1 MPVGFSFT
9 KKIPTTVS
17 NLSAIDTSV
26 IHGISISLNI
36 NHLSFDINNY
46 QSKKELSNAIT
57 DNKLDFGNSII
68 VTKSRENLLIDN
80 NKLDEK
86 NILFIDKFPIQ
97 LNMLIDKINV
107 HLIQHQYN
115 FKLKLNIKNYILN
128 INSRT
133 VFKDNKEL
141 KLTEKEIDI
150 ILFLNKNN
158 KPQKIDVLQSQ
169 IWKYSADLETHT
181 VETHVYRLR
190 KKIKDKF
197 NDENFII
204 SSEKGYCI

>member
-1 MPVGFSFT
+1 MT
-9 KKIPTTVS
+9 KQMVHFIELPELYKI
-17 NLSAIDTSV
+17 LLELKDI
-26 IHGISISLNI
+26 
-36 NHLSFDINNY
+36 LSFDVNNY
-46 QSKKELSNAIT
+46 QSRKELSNALI
-57 DNKLDFGNSII
+57 DNKIDFSNSII
-68 VTKSRENLLIDN
+68 VAESRENLLIDN
-80 NKLDEK
+80 DKLDKK
-86 NILFIDKFPIQ
+86 NILFIDKFPVH
-97 LNMLIDKINV
+97 LNKLIDKINV

-115 FKLKLNIKNYILN
+115 FKSNLNIKNYILN

-150 ILFLNKNN
+150 ILFLSKIN
-158 KPQKIDVLQSQ
+158 KPQKINVLQSQ

-204 SSEKGYCI
+204 SSEKGYSI

>member
-1 MPVGFSFT
+1 MAKQIVHFFELPELY
-9 KKIPTTVS
+9 KI
-17 NLSAIDTSV
+17 LLELKDI
-26 IHGISISLNI
+26 
-36 NHLSFDINNY
+36 LSFDINNY

-57 DNKLDFGNSII
+57 GNKLDFSNSII
-68 VTKSRENLLIDN
+68 VAKSHENLLIDN
-80 NKLDEK
+80 NKLDKK
-86 NILFIDKFPIQ
+86 NILFIDKFPVQ
-97 LNMLIDKINV
+97 LDQLIDKINV

-115 FKLKLNIKNYILN
+115 FKSKLNIKNYILN

-150 ILFLNKNN
+150 ILFLNKNK

-169 IWKYSADLETHT
+169 IWKYSTDLETHT

-204 SSEKGYCI
+204 SSEKGYSI

>member
-1 MPVGFSFT
+1 MT
-9 KKIPTTVS
+9 KQMVHFIELPELYKI
-17 NLSAIDTSV
+17 LLELKDI
-26 IHGISISLNI
+26 
-36 NHLSFDINNY
+36 LSFDVNNY
-46 QSKKELSNAIT
+46 QSRKELSNALI
-57 DNKLDFGNSII
+57 DNKIDFSNSII
-68 VTKSRENLLIDN
+68 VAKSHENLLIDN
-80 NKLDEK
+80 DKLDKK
-86 NILFIDKFPIQ
+86 NILFIDKFPVH
-97 LNMLIDKINV
+97 LNKLIDKINV

-115 FKLKLNIKNYILN
+115 FKSKLNIKNYILN

-150 ILFLNKNN
+150 ILFLNKNK

-169 IWKYSADLETHT
+169 IWKYSTDLETHT
-181 VETHVYRLR
+181 VETHIYRLR

-204 SSEKGYCI
+204 SSENGYLI

>member
-1 MPVGFSFT
+1 MT
-9 KKIPTTVS
+9 KQIVHFFELPELYKI
-17 NLSAIDTSV
+17 LLELKDI
-26 IHGISISLNI
+26 
-36 NHLSFDINNY
+36 LSFDINNY

-57 DNKLDFGNSII
+57 DNKLDFDNSII
-68 VTKSRENLLIDN
+68 VAKSNENLLIDN
-80 NKLDEK
+80 DKLDKK
-86 NILFIDKFPIQ
+86 NILFIDKFPVQ
-97 LNMLIDKINV
+97 LDKLIDKINV

-115 FKLKLNIKNYILN
+115 FKSKLNIKNYILN

-150 ILFLNKNN
+150 ILFLNKN
-158 KPQKIDVLQSQ
+158 KRPQKIDILQSQ

-204 SSEKGYCI
+204 SSEKGYLI

>member
-1 MPVGFSFT
+1 MT
-9 KKIPTTVS
+9 KQMVHFIELPELYKI
-17 NLSAIDTSV
+17 LLELKDI
-26 IHGISISLNI
+26 
-36 NHLSFDINNY
+36 LSFDINNY

-57 DNKLDFGNSII
+57 DSKLDFSNSII
-68 VTKSRENLLIDN
+68 VAKSHENLLIDN
-80 NKLDEK
+80 DKLDKK
-86 NILFIDKFPIQ
+86 NILYIDKLPVQ
-97 LNMLIDKINV
+97 LDKLIDKINV

-115 FKLKLNIKNYILN
+115 FKSKLSIKNYILN

-150 ILFLNKNN
+150 ILFLNKNK

-169 IWKYSADLETHT
+169 IWKYSTDLETHT

-204 SSEKGYCI
+204 SSEKGYLI

>member
-1 MPVGFSFT
+1 MT
-9 KKIPTTVS
+9 KQIVHFFELPELYKI
-17 NLSAIDTSV
+17 LLELK
-26 IHGISISLNI
+26 GI
-36 NHLSFDINNY
+36 LSFDINNY

-68 VTKSRENLLIDN
+68 VAKSHENLLIDN
-80 NKLDEK
+80 DKLDKK

-97 LNMLIDKINV
+97 LDKLIDKINV

-115 FKLKLNIKNYILN
+115 FKSKLNIKNYILN

-150 ILFLNKNN
+150 ILFLSKIN
-158 KPQKIDVLQSQ
+158 KPQKINVLQSQ

-204 SSEKGYCI
+204 SSEKGYLI

>member
-1 MPVGFSFT
+1 MT
-9 KKIPTTVS
+9 KQMVHFIELPELYKI
-17 NLSAIDTSV
+17 LLELKDI
-26 IHGISISLNI
+26 
-36 NHLSFDINNY
+36 LSFDVNNY
-46 QSKKELSNAIT
+46 QSRKELSNALI
-57 DNKLDFGNSII
+57 DNKIDFSNSII
-68 VTKSRENLLIDN
+68 VAKSHENLLIDN
-80 NKLDEK
+80 DKLDKK
-86 NILFIDKFPIQ
+86 NILFIDKFPVH
-97 LNMLIDKINV
+97 LNKLIDKINV

-115 FKLKLNIKNYILN
+115 FKSKLNIKNYILN

-150 ILFLNKNN
+150 ILFLNKNK

-169 IWKYSADLETHT
+169 IWKYSTDLETHT

-204 SSEKGYCI
+204 SSEKGYLI

>member
-1 MPVGFSFT
+1 MT
-9 KKIPTTVS
+9 KQIVHFFELPELYKI
-17 NLSAIDTSV
+17 LLELKDI
-26 IHGISISLNI
+26 
-36 NHLSFDINNY
+36 LSFDINNY

-68 VTKSRENLLIDN
+68 VAKSHENLLIDN
-80 NKLDEK
+80 DKLDKK
-86 NILFIDKFPIQ
+86 NILFIDKFPVQ
-97 LNMLIDKINV
+97 LDKLIDKINV

-115 FKLKLNIKNYILN
+115 FKSKLNIKNYILN

-169 IWKYSADLETHT
+169 IWKYSTDLETHT

-204 SSEKGYCI
+204 SSEKGYLI

>member
-1 MPVGFSFT
+1 M
-9 KKIPTTVS
+9 
-17 NLSAIDTSV
+17 
-26 IHGISISLNI
+26 
-36 NHLSFDINNY
+36 
-46 QSKKELSNAIT
+46 
-57 DNKLDFGNSII
+57 
-68 VTKSRENLLIDN
+68 
-80 NKLDEK
+80 
-86 NILFIDKFPIQ
+86 
-97 LNMLIDKINV
+97 
-107 HLIQHQYN
+107 IQHQYN
-115 FKLKLNIKNYILN
+115 FKSKLNIKNYILN

-150 ILFLNKNN
+150 ILFLNKN
-158 KPQKIDVLQSQ
+158 KRPQKIDILQSQ

-204 SSEKGYCI
+204 SSEKGYLI

>member
-1 MPVGFSFT
+1 MT
-9 KKIPTTVS
+9 KQIVHFFELPELYKI
-17 NLSAIDTSV
+17 LLELKDI
-26 IHGISISLNI
+26 
-36 NHLSFDINNY
+36 LSFDINNY

-57 DNKLDFGNSII
+57 DNKLDFDNSII
-68 VTKSRENLLIDN
+68 VAKSNENLLIDN
-80 NKLDEK
+80 DKLDKK
-86 NILFIDKFPIQ
+86 NILFIDKFPVQ
-97 LNMLIDKINV
+97 LDKLIDKINV

-115 FKLKLNIKNYILN
+115 FKSKLNIKNYILN

-150 ILFLNKNN
+150 ILFLNKNK

-169 IWKYSADLETHT
+169 IWKYSTDLETHT

-204 SSEKGYCI
+204 SSEKGYLI

>member
-1 MPVGFSFT
+1 MT
-9 KKIPTTVS
+9 KQIVHFFELPELYKI
-17 NLSAIDTSV
+17 LLELKDI
-26 IHGISISLNI
+26 
-36 NHLSFDINNY
+36 LSFDINNY

-57 DNKLDFGNSII
+57 ANKLDFSNSII
-68 VTKSRENLLIDN
+68 VAKSHENLLIDN
-80 NKLDEK
+80 DKLDKK
-86 NILFIDKFPIQ
+86 NILFIDKFPVQ
-97 LNMLIDKINV
+97 LDKLIDKINV

-115 FKLKLNIKNYILN
+115 FKSKLNIKNYILN

-150 ILFLNKNN
+150 ILFLNKNK
-158 KPQKIDVLQSQ
+158 KPQKIDLLQSQ
-169 IWKYSADLETHT
+169 IWKYSTDLETHT

-204 SSEKGYCI
+204 SSEKGYLI

>member
-1 MPVGFSFT
+1 MT
-9 KKIPTTVS
+9 KQIVHFFELPELYKI
-17 NLSAIDTSV
+17 LLELKDI
-26 IHGISISLNI
+26 
-36 NHLSFDINNY
+36 LSFDINNY

-57 DNKLDFGNSII
+57 DNKLDFDNSII
-68 VTKSRENLLIDN
+68 VAKSNENLLIDN
-80 NKLDEK
+80 DKLDKK
-86 NILFIDKFPIQ
+86 NILFIDKFPVQ
-97 LNMLIDKINV
+97 LDKLIDKINV

-115 FKLKLNIKNYILN
+115 FKSNLNIKNYILN

-158 KPQKIDVLQSQ
+158 EPQKIEALQSQ

-204 SSEKGYCI
+204 SSEKGYSI

>member
-1 MPVGFSFT
+1 MT
-9 KKIPTTVS
+9 KQIVHFFELPELYKI
-17 NLSAIDTSV
+17 LLELKDI
-26 IHGISISLNI
+26 
-36 NHLSFDINNY
+36 LSFDINNY

-57 DNKLDFGNSII
+57 DSKLDFSNSII
-68 VTKSRENLLIDN
+68 VAKSHENLLIDN
-80 NKLDEK
+80 DKLDKK
-86 NILFIDKFPIQ
+86 NILYIDKFPVQ
-97 LNMLIDKINV
+97 LDKLIDKINV

-115 FKLKLNIKNYILN
+115 FKSKLSIKNYILN

-150 ILFLNKNN
+150 ILFLNKNK

-169 IWKYSADLETHT
+169 IWKYSTDLETHT

-204 SSEKGYCI
+204 SSEKGYLI

>member
-1 MPVGFSFT
+1 MT
-9 KKIPTTVS
+9 KQIVHFFELPELYKI
-17 NLSAIDTSV
+17 LLELKDI
-26 IHGISISLNI
+26 
-36 NHLSFDINNY
+36 LSFDINNY

-57 DNKLDFGNSII
+57 NNKLDFGNSII
-68 VTKSRENLLIDN
+68 VAKSHENLLIDN
-80 NKLDEK
+80 DKLDKK
-86 NILFIDKFPIQ
+86 NILFIDKFPVQ
-97 LNMLIDKINV
+97 LDKLIDKINV

-115 FKLKLNIKNYILN
+115 FKSKLNIKNYILN

-204 SSEKGYCI
+204 SSEKGYLI

>member
-1 MPVGFSFT
+1 MT
-9 KKIPTTVS
+9 KQIVHFFELPELYKI
-17 NLSAIDTSV
+17 LLELKDT
-26 IHGISISLNI
+26 
-36 NHLSFDINNY
+36 LSFDINNY

-57 DNKLDFGNSII
+57 ENKLDFGNSII
-68 VTKSRENLLIDN
+68 VAKSGENLLINN
-80 NKLDEK
+80 NKLEEK

-97 LNMLIDKINV
+97 LNKLIDKINV

-115 FKLKLNIKNYILN
+115 FKSKLNIKNYILN

-169 IWKYSADLETHT
+169 IWKYSAGLETHT

-204 SSEKGYCI
+204 SSEKGYYI

>member
-1 MPVGFSFT
+1 MT
-9 KKIPTTVS
+9 KQIVHFFELSELYKI
-17 NLSAIDTSV
+17 LLELKDI
-26 IHGISISLNI
+26 
-36 NHLSFDINNY
+36 LSFDINNY

-68 VTKSRENLLIDN
+68 VAKSHENLLIDN
-80 NKLDEK
+80 DKLDMR
-86 NILFIDKFPIQ
+86 NILFIDKFPVQ
-97 LNMLIDKINV
+97 LNKLIDKINV

-115 FKLKLNIKNYILN
+115 FKSKLNIKNYILN

-197 NDENFII
+197 KDENFII
-204 SSEKGYCI
+204 SSEKGYSI

>member
-1 MPVGFSFT
+1 MT
-9 KKIPTTVS
+9 KQIVHFFELPELYKI
-17 NLSAIDTSV
+17 LLELKDI
-26 IHGISISLNI
+26 
-36 NHLSFDINNY
+36 LSFDVNNY
-46 QSKKELSNAIT
+46 QSRKELSNALI
-57 DNKLDFGNSII
+57 DNKIDFSNSII
-68 VTKSRENLLIDN
+68 VAKSRENLLIDN
-80 NKLDEK
+80 DKLDKK

-97 LNMLIDKINV
+97 LDKLIDKINV

-115 FKLKLNIKNYILN
+115 FKSKLNIKNYILN

-150 ILFLNKNN
+150 ILFLNKNK

-204 SSEKGYCI
+204 SSEKGYSI

>member
-1 MPVGFSFT
+1 MT
-9 KKIPTTVS
+9 KQIVHFFELSELYKI
-17 NLSAIDTSV
+17 LLELKDI
-26 IHGISISLNI
+26 
-36 NHLSFDINNY
+36 LSFDINNY

-68 VTKSRENLLIDN
+68 VAKSHENLLIDN
-80 NKLDEK
+80 DKLDMR
-86 NILFIDKFPIQ
+86 NILFIDKFPVQ
-97 LNMLIDKINV
+97 LNKLIDKINV

-115 FKLKLNIKNYILN
+115 FKSKLNIKNYILN

-204 SSEKGYCI
+204 SSEKGYLI

>member
-1 MPVGFSFT
+1 MT
-9 KKIPTTVS
+9 KQIVHFLELPELYKI
-17 NLSAIDTSV
+17 LLELKDI
-26 IHGISISLNI
+26 
-36 NHLSFDINNY
+36 LSFDINNY

-57 DNKLDFGNSII
+57 DNKLDFSNSII
-68 VTKSRENLLIDN
+68 VAKFHENLLIDN
-80 NKLDEK
+80 DKLDKK
-86 NILFIDKFPIQ
+86 NILFIDKFPVQ
-97 LNMLIDKINV
+97 LDKLIDKINV

-115 FKLKLNIKNYILN
+115 FKSKLNIKNYILN

-150 ILFLNKNN
+150 ILFLNKNK

-169 IWKYSADLETHT
+169 IWKYSTDLETHT

-204 SSEKGYCI
+204 SSEKGYLI

>member
-1 MPVGFSFT
+1 MT
-9 KKIPTTVS
+9 KQMVHFIELPELYKI
-17 NLSAIDTSV
+17 LLELKDI
-26 IHGISISLNI
+26 
-36 NHLSFDINNY
+36 LSFDINNY

-57 DNKLDFGNSII
+57 DNKLDFDNSII
-68 VTKSRENLLIDN
+68 VAKSNENLLIDN
-80 NKLDEK
+80 DKLDKK

-97 LNMLIDKINV
+97 LDKLIDKINV

-115 FKLKLNIKNYILN
+115 FKSNLNIKNYILN

-150 ILFLNKNN
+150 ILFLNKN
-158 KPQKIDVLQSQ
+158 KRPQKIDILQSQ

-204 SSEKGYCI
+204 SSEKGYSI

>member
-1 MPVGFSFT
+1 MT
-9 KKIPTTVS
+9 KQIVHFFELPELYKI
-17 NLSAIDTSV
+17 LLELKDI
-26 IHGISISLNI
+26 
-36 NHLSFDINNY
+36 LSFDINNY

-57 DNKLDFGNSII
+57 DNKLDFSNSII
-68 VTKSRENLLIDN
+68 VAKFHENLLIDN
-80 NKLDEK
+80 DKLDKK

-97 LNMLIDKINV
+97 LDKLIDKINV

-115 FKLKLNIKNYILN
+115 FKSKLNIKNYILN

-150 ILFLNKNN
+150 ILFLNKNK

-169 IWKYSADLETHT
+169 IWKYSTDLETHT

-204 SSEKGYCI
+204 SSEKGYLI

>member
-1 MPVGFSFT
+1 MT
-9 KKIPTTVS
+9 KQIVHFFELPELYKI
-17 NLSAIDTSV
+17 LLELK
-26 IHGISISLNI
+26 GI
-36 NHLSFDINNY
+36 LSFDINNY

-68 VTKSRENLLIDN
+68 VAKSHENLLIDN
-80 NKLDEK
+80 DKLDKK

-97 LNMLIDKINV
+97 LDKLIDKINV

-115 FKLKLNIKNYILN
+115 FKSKLNIKNYILN

-150 ILFLNKNN
+150 ILFLNKNK

-169 IWKYSADLETHT
+169 IWKYSTDLETHT

-204 SSEKGYCI
+204 SSEKGYLI

>member
-1 MPVGFSFT
+1 MT
-9 KKIPTTVS
+9 KQIVHFFELPELYKI
-17 NLSAIDTSV
+17 LLELKDI
-26 IHGISISLNI
+26 
-36 NHLSFDINNY
+36 LSFDINNY

-57 DNKLDFGNSII
+57 DNKLDFSNSII
-68 VTKSRENLLIDN
+68 VAKSHENLLIDN
-80 NKLDEK
+80 DKLDKK
-86 NILFIDKFPIQ
+86 NILFIDKFPVQ
-97 LNMLIDKINV
+97 LDKLIDKINV

-115 FKLKLNIKNYILN
+115 FKSKLNIKNYILN

-150 ILFLNKNN
+150 ILFLNKNK

-169 IWKYSADLETHT
+169 IWKYSTDLETHT

-204 SSEKGYCI
+204 SSEKGYSI

>member
-1 MPVGFSFT
+1 MT
-9 KKIPTTVS
+9 KQIVHFFELPELYKI
-17 NLSAIDTSV
+17 LLELKDI
-26 IHGISISLNI
+26 
-36 NHLSFDINNY
+36 LSFDINNY

-57 DNKLDFGNSII
+57 DNKLDFSNSII
-68 VTKSRENLLIDN
+68 VAKSHENLLIDN
-80 NKLDEK
+80 DKLDKK
-86 NILFIDKFPIQ
+86 NILFIDKFPVQ
-97 LNMLIDKINV
+97 LDKLIDKINV

-115 FKLKLNIKNYILN
+115 FKSKLNIKNYILN

-150 ILFLNKNN
+150 ILFLNKNK

-169 IWKYSADLETHT
+169 IWKYSTDLETHT

-204 SSEKGYCI
+204 SSEKGYLI

>member
-1 MPVGFSFT
+1 MAKQIVHFFELPELY
-9 KKIPTTVS
+9 KILLELKDS
-17 NLSAIDTSV
+17 
-26 IHGISISLNI
+26 
-36 NHLSFDINNY
+36 LSFDINNY

-57 DNKLDFGNSII
+57 DNKLDFSNSII
-68 VTKSRENLLIDN
+68 VAKSHENLLIDN
-80 NKLDEK
+80 NKLDKK
-86 NILFIDKFPIQ
+86 NILFIDKFPVQ
-97 LNMLIDKINV
+97 LDKLIDKINV

-115 FKLKLNIKNYILN
+115 FKSKLNIKNYILN

-150 ILFLNKNN
+150 ILFLNKNK

-169 IWKYSADLETHT
+169 IWKYSTDLETHT

-204 SSEKGYCI
+204 SSEKGYLI

>member
-1 MPVGFSFT
+1 MT
-9 KKIPTTVS
+9 KQIVHFFELPELYKI
-17 NLSAIDTSV
+17 LLELKDI
-26 IHGISISLNI
+26 
-36 NHLSFDINNY
+36 LSFDINNY

-68 VTKSRENLLIDN
+68 VAKSHENLLIDN
-80 NKLDEK
+80 DKLDKK
-86 NILFIDKFPIQ
+86 NILFIDKFPVQ
-97 LNMLIDKINV
+97 LNKLIDKINV

-115 FKLKLNIKNYILN
+115 FKSKLNIKNYILN

-150 ILFLNKNN
+150 ILFLNKNK

-169 IWKYSADLETHT
+169 IWKYSAGLETHT

-204 SSEKGYCI
+204 SSEKGYYI